1 MPESEKWSGS
11 MRDKI
16 FIAVLF
22 VICCVLSWASQ
33 IQLEWGLFLGSF
45 HVVILHFPMVLVMIV
60 AVMEVAWY
68 RNGGEELRRIIYRM
82 TQASAV
88 STLVTIGLGILLVQ
102 PGGYDVQVMEQHK
115 NYGLTVMWVLVM
127 AMGLLT
133 WERHRASARLRN
145 GFRGLLA
152 VIILMM
158 PVVGHAGGTMTHGSE
173 FFLKNAPAWIKNWF
187 EGEPDTFEGEPDIN
201 GGNNSFKNEV
211 WPILKARCIKC
222 HGPDKDKGDLRVDDR
237 ESLLIG
243 GETEEPALVP
253 GDPAASSLIRVILL
267 PQDHEERMP
276 PKGKGRVTAEELTK
290 LINWIQNGGE
300 MPRGFQGK

>member
-1 MPESEKWSGS
+1 

-16 FIAVLF
+16 FIALLF

-33 IQLEWGLFLGSF
+33 IQLKWGLFLGPF

-60 AVMEVAWY
+60 AVLEVAWY

-82 TQASAV
+82 TQASVV
-88 STLVTIGLGILLVQ
+88 STLVTVGLGILLVQ
-102 PGGYDVQVMEQHK
+102 PGGYNVQVMEEHK
-115 NYGLTVMWVLVM
+115 NYGLVVMWVSVI

-133 WERHRASARLRN
+133 WERHKASARVRN
-145 GFRGLLA
+145 GFRGLLV
-152 VIILMM
+152 VIILLM
-158 PVVGHAGGTMTHGSE
+158 PIVGHSGGKMTHGTE
-173 FFLKNAPAWIKNWF
+173 FFLKNAPVWIKNWF
-187 EGEPDTFEGEPDIN
+187 EGEPDTN
-201 GGNNSFKNEV
+201 GGDNSFKSEV
-211 WPILKARCIKC
+211 WPILEARCIKC

-267 PQDHEERMP
+267 PQDHEELMP
-276 PKGKGRVTAEELTK
+276 PKGKGRVTAEEVTK

-300 MPRGFQGK
+300 MPNGFQSE